1 MVFKGEH
8 QKMVT
13 AFSALKF
20 TLDIQ
25 SNVCLVSPDWC
36 NENHLPLSENVFFI
50 IYVQGSW
57 WVKRRIVPGFL

>member
-8 QKMVT
+8 QKRIT
-13 AFSALKF
+13 AFAALKF

-36 NENHLPLSENVFFI
+36 NENHLPLSENVFSLSMFK
-50 IYVQGSW
+50 VADELKDG
-57 WVKRRIVPGFL
+57 